1 LPVNSAICK
10 PADGSTVKLE
20 DGYLKAQGYAW
31 SGGGRKIVRVDVTA
45 DGGKTWFVADLKQD
59 SSPLYRC
66 WAWDIMERK
75 FDSKSKILLLLLF
88 CHSKFVLKLCH
99 DKVKGVVNFFFFQ
112 K

>member
-1 LPVNSAICK
+1 MPVNSAICK

-66 WAWDIMERK
+66 WAWTLWSVSLILSQK
-75 FDSKSKILLLLLF
+75 FYYY
-88 CHSKFVLKLCH
+88 CYFVIQNLC
-99 DKVKGVVNFFFFQ
+99 
-112 K
+112 